1 MDSVQVIMTALFQT
15 PRSPGKRPQEASAV
29 LSPSDQGCLLLEASV
44 SRKEASKTPAKLQ
57 EDSSWTPGRGQEE
70 ARRRTQL
77 QRTALL
83 PGISWTKGFST
94 ELYYSGA
101 ERLM

>member
-1 MDSVQVIMTALFQT
+1 MARRT
-15 PRSPGKRPQEASAV
+15 PG
-29 LSPSDQGCLLLEASV
+29 GG
-44 SRKEASKTPAKLQ
+44 Q
-57 EDSSWTPGRGQEE
+57 EDSRRRPAELQEE
-70 ARRRTQL
+70 AGRTAGGGQQNSRNRTQL

-83 PGISWTKGFST
+83 PGISWTTGFST